1 MINKLSP
8 LPEFLIKRY
17 KSWKSKSYLKD
28 SNKFKKLAALGQN
41 PSVMIISCCDSRIH
55 VTSILGADEG
65 EFFIH
70 RNIANLI
77 PPFSPDGE
85 HHGTSAAIEYATKEL
100 KVRHLIILGHTGCGG
115 IKSAHNYFTK
125 QTNSNYVF
133 INQWLS
139 ILLPAF
145 NKTSKNLSEKK
156 QIESLEEKSI
166 INSLENLYTFP
177 NIEKEIKN
185 KTISIHGL
193 IHNIGSGNLK
203 YLNPKTKKFENI

>member
-1 MINKLSP
+1 M
-8 LPEFLIKRY
+8 
-17 KSWKSKSYLKD
+17 
-28 SNKFKKLAALGQN
+28 
-41 PSVMIISCCDSRIH
+41 
-55 VTSILGADEG
+55 
-65 EFFIH
+65 
-70 RNIANLI
+70 
-77 PPFSPDGE
+77 
-85 HHGTSAAIEYATKEL
+85 
-100 KVRHLIILGHTGCGG
+100 
-115 IKSAHNYFTK
+115 
-125 QTNSNYVF
+125 
-133 INQWLS
+133 
-139 ILLPAF
+139 PAF